1 MSMTTGSP
9 YMILSDGK
17 TIALM
22 VNSENIIINKAKL
35 YSFNVTVE
43 PEPTDCCAYGFKSY
57 RPQRTILSLEF
68 VSTEQPISINEI
80 DNTDFRFAKDMTV
93 RELFKSSIDKIK
105 KRTKGEAN
113 GRL

>member
-1 MSMTTGSP
+1 MTTGSP

-35 YSFNVTVE
+35 YSFNITVE
-43 PEPTDCCAYGFKSY
+43 SESTDYCAHGFNSY
-57 RPQRTILSLEF
+57 VPRETILSLEF

-80 DNTDFRFAKDMTV
+80 DITDFRFAKDMTV

>member
-1 MSMTTGSP
+1 MTTGSH

-22 VNSENIIINKAKL
+22 VDRENIIINKAKL
-35 YSFNVTVE
+35 YSFNITVE
-43 PEPTDCCAYGFKSY
+43 SKLTDYCGHGFKSY
-57 RPQRTILSLEF
+57 GPRGTILSLEF
-68 VSTEQPISINEI
+68 VSTERPISINEI

-105 KRTKGEAN
+105 KRTKGEEN